1 MRLLLPIGLLALLG
15 IAVLIVIYLIKPSY
29 QNKPVTSTYIWRES
43 LKYRKREKPDS
54 IFRNLLLILCQILL
68 VALSAFILSMPFA
81 KTYSANDLDQ
91 NILVID
97 GSANMMAAS
106 DGTTRFERALERALQ
121 FAEESIGKRVPVSV
135 VYAGEDASYVVTEE
149 ISFAAVEEKLG
160 ALQCSYVA
168 GDVEGAMALVRDLTE
183 NSNAQVYFYTGTE
196 YRNAYDINVVDVSSE
211 NDWNACILDV
221 RAESIDNYYTF
232 YADVA
237 VYGSNKYLDV
247 YLTVNGVNDEAETLY
262 AQGRVNCVDG
272 VTVTFEFDGLGIYR
286 YEDAEVSVRVDDGTQ
301 DSFAYDDIFR
311 LYGGTKEAI
320 KIQYASSLPNNFFTG
335 VLFVL
340 QSTYA
345 DRWDIELSQP
355 TESEDI
361 ASSGY
366 DFYIFEHSMP
376 SVLPKDGVVFL
387 VNPDTVPRGLD
398 LTVGGSI
405 NGDFT
410 MTGGVVNPVM
420 DYVDATAITATT
432 YRPITSSEGFETLMY
447 CEGDAVF
454 AVRNAE
460 DMKAAVLTLNLNTSN
475 LAVLYQFPTMLAN
488 MFDYFIPQTVEKNVF
503 DAGEEMPIRAR
514 GTDVKVVGAQGET
527 PVQPPAAVSL
537 GEPGSYTV
545 TQMLASGRR
554 SETDIFVKIA
564 AKESDFNRVE
574 TEIPGATQ
582 IKKPEDVETD
592 IYLWLA
598 AAALAVLFLE
608 FFLQAREK
616 V

>member
-160 ALQCSYVA
+160 ALQCTYVA

-183 NSNAQVYFYTGTE
+183 RSNAQVYFYTGTE

-211 NDWNACILDV
+211 NDWNACVLDV

-503 DAGEEMPIRAR
+503 DAGEEMQIRAR

>member
-183 NSNAQVYFYTGTE
+183 RSNAQVYFYTGTE

-211 NDWNACILDV
+211 NDWNACVLDV

-335 VLFVL
+335 ALLVL

-345 DRWDIELSQP
+345 DRWDIELSQS

-420 DYVDATAITATT
+420 EYVDATAITATT

-488 MFDYFIPQTVEKNVF
+488 MFDYFIPQTVETV
-503 DAGEEMPIRAR
+503 
-514 GTDVKVVGAQGET
+514 
-527 PVQPPAAVSL
+527 
-537 GEPGSYTV
+537 SYTHL
-545 TQMLASGRR
+545 TLP
-554 SETDIFVKIA
+554 TIL
-564 AKESDFNRVE
+564 RV
-574 TEIPGATQ
+574 
-582 IKKPEDVETD
+582 
-592 IYLWLA
+592 
-598 AAALAVLFLE
+598 
-608 FFLQAREK
+608 
-616 V
+616 